1 MIEYVP
7 GGAFALVGPQS
18 VDANTIQADVG
29 TELLA
34 FVDVLA
40 HMILR
45 IESCATWA
53 HALEAARGVPT
64 LSAAAQRLLQF
75 ALVYVAADFACG
87 VYFVA
92 TVADTAISSH

>member
-1 MIEYVP
+1 MATVIEYVP

-53 HALEAARGVPT
+53 HALFNNRRNIIERT
-64 LSAAAQRLLQF
+64 SFRKR
-75 ALVYVAADFACG
+75 Y
-87 VYFVA
+87 
-92 TVADTAISSH
+92 